1 MMVTLMFGFWIA
13 ISDSAWTV
21 SGQLWQDRLM

>member
-13 ISDSAWTV
+13 ISVRAWTV
-21 SGQLWQDRLM
+21 SGQLWHDRLM